1 MRRGGFTMIELIF
14 VIVILGILAAVAI
27 PKFVGVTTQAREAN
41 MKSFVATLNRT
52 VAPTIWSKNMDRG
65 GKVNGENLSDYI
77 DIPKE
82 FPGLKTATLTS
93 STCGNPSQSTLAN
106 QFSTLVNSDTNLT
119 GKTYSIECRD
129 GNTTTPVTFRL
140 VRDPS
145 GENKV
150 LVGPGS

>member
-52 VAPTIWSKNMDRG
+52 VAPTIWSKDIDRG
-65 GKVNGENLSDYI
+65 GKVNGENLKDYI

-82 FPGLKTATLTS
+82 FPTLGDGSHNLDS
-93 STCGNPSQSTLAN
+93 SHCGNGS
-106 QFSTLVNSDTNLT
+106 FSTLVDSDTNLT
-119 GKTYSIECRD
+119 GKTYRIECRD